1 MCLSTVYKKSEDEN
15 VFLLKNIADVKI
27 NDGTLVFVDLMGVR
41 TELEG
46 RILEIDLMENTILI
60 SAD

>member
-27 NDGTLVFVDLMGVR
+27 TDNTLVFVDLMGVR